1 MGKHRNK
8 NSRTSHFKKRAKKF
22 IEGNYENKRNGAKPA
37 EDYVGSPLD
46 IGDKID
52 LAGPINMDFNYR
64 SKYIQTVFQEIS
76 DNTVLEDDID
86 TIEMDSSAE
95 ETVEIDSVE
104 ENAEETVENTIKEDE
119 REDIE
124 DIVEDTESV
133 EIEEIQQAKDAK
145 GVYDMVVSQRVKRG
159 MVFWYSLNN
168 GVDKNS
174 SPTIELEGKKYIDS
188 LEYGNRPWLVVSCDE
203 INRKNR
209 LCTVVP
215 LSSSLSNYDDNSPNK
230 VHIYFMG
237 RNTTILC
244 EQIRTINSIELQEYA
259 NTLSD
264 EVMDMVDKG
273 IRYSL
278 GVKESIEDIMSSSSV
293 SEALNQID
301 SVIEKVIKSRI
312 QKELEEINKNRLST
326 IDDMILKVSDGFE
339 GLYKSAIDGTRDDLK
354 KREDSKN
361 DSHEVKEVKG
371 DKVTAVVSG
380 HVEESKAE
388 KEIKRLVEEDK
399 PFTSYSSRVS
409 KFYERYPD
417 LATENKNKDVDD
429 SHEVKEVEEVKS
441 EGKETKKRRGGRV
454 STADDIFSGIIFLSS
469 YKPVEVPKKE
479 GKMRKWN
486 DALLAQF
493 AYDYS
498 RLLRDDVMDK
508 WDIESEK
515 KLIDTARKVEKKL
528 FTGNWSSGFDRNMR
542 ITFPGKVFSRV

>member
-8 NSRTSHFKKRAKKF
+8 NSRTSHFKKRAKKY

-37 EDYVGSPLD
+37 EDYTGNPLD

-52 LAGPINMDFNYR
+52 SAGPISMDFNYR

-76 DNTVLEDDID
+76 DNTVLEDDPD
-86 TIEMDSSAE
+86 TIEIESIAE
-95 ETVEIDSVE
+95 DI
-104 ENAEETVENTIKEDE
+104 VENMIKEDE
-119 REDIE
+119 GE
-124 DIVEDTESV
+124 DIVEDTENN
-133 EIEEIQQAKDAK
+133 EEIKQAKDAK

-339 GLYKSAIDGTRDDLK
+339 GLYKSAIEGTRDDLK

-361 DSHEVKEVKG
+361 DSHEVKEVKN

-417 LATENKNKDVDD
+417 LATETKNKGEEE
-429 SHEVKEVEEVKS
+429 SREAKEVKS
-441 EGKETKKRRGGRV
+441 EKKETKKRRGGRV
-454 STADDIFSGIIFLSS
+454 STADDIFSGVIFLPS

-498 RLLRDDVMDK
+498 RMLRDDVMDK

-542 ITFPGKVFSRV
+542 ITFPGKVFSNVR

>member
-76 DNTVLEDDID
+76 DNTVLEDDMD
-86 TIEMDSSAE
+86 TIEIDSSAE
-95 ETVEIDSVE
+95 EAVED
-104 ENAEETVENTIKEDE
+104 NAEETVENTIKEDE
-119 REDIE
+119 VD
-124 DIVEDTESV
+124 DIVEDIESA
-133 EIEEIQQAKDAK
+133 EIEEIKQAKDAK

-168 GVDKNS
+168 WVDKNS

-293 SEALNQID
+293 SEALSQID

-312 QKELEEINKNRLST
+312 QKELEEINKNRMSA

-361 DSHEVKEVKG
+361 DSHEVKEVKE
-371 DKVTAVVSG
+371 DKSSKVTAVVSG
-380 HVEESKAE
+380 HIEESKAE
-388 KEIKRLVEEDK
+388 KEIKKLVEEDK

-417 LATENKNKDVDD
+417 LATENKNKGADESSEVKEEK
-429 SHEVKEVEEVKS
+429 EVKEVKS
-441 EGKETKKRRGGRV
+441 DTNKRRGGRV
-454 STADDIFSGIIFLSS
+454 STADEIFSGIIFLPS

>member
-76 DNTVLEDDID
+76 DNTVLEDDPD
-86 TIEMDSSAE
+86 TIEMDSVVE
-95 ETVEIDSVE
+95 ETVEES
-104 ENAEETVENTIKEDE
+104 AEEAVENMIKEEDE
-119 REDIE
+119 GEDT
-124 DIVEDTESV
+124 VEDTESN
-133 EIEEIQQAKDAK
+133 EEEIQQAKDAK

-293 SEALNQID
+293 SEALSQID

-312 QKELEEINKNRLST
+312 QKELEEINKNRMSA

-361 DSHEVKEVKG
+361 DSREVKEVKE
-371 DKVTAVVSG
+371 DKSSKVTAVVSG
-380 HVEESKAE
+380 HVGESKAE
-388 KEIKRLVEEDK
+388 KEIKKLVEEDK

-417 LATENKNKDVDD
+417 LATTENKNKGEDE
-429 SHEVKEVEEVKS
+429 SHEVKEAKS
-441 EGKETKKRRGGRV
+441 EKKETKKRKGGRV
-454 STADDIFSGIIFLSS
+454 STADEIFSGIIFLPS

>member
-64 SKYIQTVFQEIS
+64 SKYIQAVFQEIS
-76 DNTVLEDDID
+76 DNTVLEDDMD
-86 TIEMDSSAE
+86 TIEIESSAE
-95 ETVEIDSVE
+95 EIVDDS
-104 ENAEETVENTIKEDE
+104 AEEEAVENMIKEDE
-119 REDIE
+119 VE
-124 DIVEDTESV
+124 DIVEDTESN
-133 EIEEIQQAKDAK
+133 EEEIQQAKDAK

-293 SEALNQID
+293 SEALSQID

-361 DSHEVKEVKG
+361 DSREVKEVKE
-371 DKVTAVVSG
+371 DKSSKVTAVVSG

-388 KEIKRLVEEDK
+388 KEIKKLVEEDK

-417 LATENKNKDVDD
+417 LATTENKNKGEDE
-429 SHEVKEVEEVKS
+429 SHEVKEAKS
-441 EGKETKKRRGGRV
+441 EKKETKKRKGGRV
-454 STADDIFSGIIFLSS
+454 STADEIFSGVIFLPS

>member
-64 SKYIQTVFQEIS
+64 SKYIQAVFQEIS
-76 DNTVLEDDID
+76 DNTVLEDDMD
-86 TIEMDSSAE
+86 TIEIESSAE
-95 ETVEIDSVE
+95 EIVDDS
-104 ENAEETVENTIKEDE
+104 AEEEAVENMIKEDE
-119 REDIE
+119 VE
-124 DIVEDTESV
+124 DIVEDTESN
-133 EIEEIQQAKDAK
+133 EEEIQQAKDAK

-293 SEALNQID
+293 SEALSQID

-361 DSHEVKEVKG
+361 DSREVKEVKE
-371 DKVTAVVSG
+371 DKSSKVTAVVSG

-388 KEIKRLVEEDK
+388 KEIKKLVEEDK

-417 LATENKNKDVDD
+417 LATTENKNKGEDE
-429 SHEVKEVEEVKS
+429 SHEVKEAKS
-441 EGKETKKRRGGRV
+441 EKKETKKRKGGRV
-454 STADDIFSGIIFLSS
+454 STADEIFSGIIFLPS

>member
-37 EDYVGSPLD
+37 EDYTGSPLD

-76 DNTVLEDDID
+76 DNTVLEDDPD
-86 TIEMDSSAE
+86 TIEMDSVVE
-95 ETVEIDSVE
+95 ETVEDS
-104 ENAEETVENTIKEDE
+104 AEEAVENMIKEEDE
-119 REDIE
+119 GEDT
-124 DIVEDTESV
+124 VEDTESN
-133 EIEEIQQAKDAK
+133 EEEIKQAKDAK

-293 SEALNQID
+293 SEALSQID

-312 QKELEEINKNRLST
+312 QKELEEINKNRMSA

-361 DSHEVKEVKG
+361 DSHEVKEVKE
-371 DKVTAVVSG
+371 DKSSKVTAVVSG

-388 KEIKRLVEEDK
+388 KEIKKLVEEDK

-417 LATENKNKDVDD
+417 LAMENKNRGEDE
-429 SHEVKEVEEVKS
+429 SHEVKEAKS
-441 EGKETKKRRGGRV
+441 EKKETKKRKGGRV
-454 STADDIFSGIIFLSS
+454 STADEIFSGIIFLPS

-479 GKMRKWN
+479 GKMRKWT

>member
-37 EDYVGSPLD
+37 EDYTGSPLD

-76 DNTVLEDDID
+76 DNTVLEDDMD
-86 TIEMDSSAE
+86 TIEIEGSAGGID
-95 ETVEIDSVE
+95 TPVEIESE
-104 ENAEETVENTIKEDE
+104 EETVENMIKEEDE
-119 REDIE
+119 GEDT
-124 DIVEDTESV
+124 VEDTESQ
-133 EIEEIQQAKDAK
+133 EEIKQAKDAK

-264 EVMDMVDKG
+264 EVMDMVDRG

-278 GVKESIEDIMSSSSV
+278 GIKESIEDIMSSSSV
-293 SEALNQID
+293 SEALSQID

-312 QKELEEINKNRLST
+312 QKELEEINKNRMSAV
-326 IDDMILKVSDGFE
+326 DDMILKISDGFE
-339 GLYKSAIDGTRDDLK
+339 GLYKSAIEGTRDDLK

-388 KEIKRLVEEDK
+388 KEIKKLVEEDK

-417 LATENKNKDVDD
+417 LAAENKNKGEDE
-429 SHEVKEVEEVKS
+429 SHEVKEEKEVKS
-441 EGKETKKRRGGRV
+441 ETKKHRGGRV
-454 STADDIFSGIIFLSS
+454 STADEIFSGIIFLPS